1 MNEEQKKYSLLLD
14 AMWLAFSINQKI
26 REKEMRGELKFGD
39 KLLRIGDKAWRRVQ
53 RRRSMVS
60 A

>member
-26 REKEMRGELKFGD
+26 REKEMRGELRFGD
-39 KLLRIGDKAWRRVQ
+39 KLLRIGEKSWRRVQ

-60 A
+60 V